1 MGAKYKCPMCHTILQ
16 SKTRHD
22 FQSCKCINQAFVDGG
37 DSYTR
42 QGAKYA
48 FPVLAEELVPV
59 PSKSRLRR
67 LASTTQGR
75 FEDENLL
82 RIIIKINN
90 RTIYNVQAT
99 RTNFLDS
106 DDIGDYDV
114 VETIRGLKFNEKKYP
129 RKNGALELAWKLLG
143 KLLEQEK
150 RLK

>member
-1 MGAKYKCPMCHTILQ
+1 MCLTILQ

-22 FQSCKCINQAFVDGG
+22 FQSCKCINKAFVDGG

-67 LASTTQGR
+67 LSSMTQGR
-75 FEDENLL
+75 FEDEKLL

-99 RTNFLDS
+99 RTNFLD
-106 DDIGDYDV
+106 DDDVGDYDV
-114 VETIRGLKFNEKKYP
+114 VETVRGLKFNENNYP
-129 RKNGALELAWKLLG
+129 RERGALELAWNLLG
-143 KLLEQEK
+143 KLMDKEK